1 MPPTPVNARGYARP
15 DLLVETDWLAQHLD
29 DPDVRI
35 IDARQA
41 QAYEAGHIP
50 GALNLAAFGGLPRA
64 ANGDMGSPD
73 EFSELAG
80 KLGIGNETPVIVY
93 DAPAAA
99 MGMVA
104 WAFLYYGHSRVHI
117 LDGGY
122 EKWSREE
129 RPTATEV
136 PSFPT
141 TRFKATAV
149 EDVYCSLDHAKAAHG
164 RPSTIFWD
172 TRSLAE
178 YEGSAP
184 TTPQSPP
191 RAGHIPDAVHLE
203 WSDLLDPEWRT
214 FRPAAEL
221 GKMLA
226 SKGITPEAEIDCY

>member
-1 MPPTPVNARGYARP
+1 MPPAPVNARGYARP
-15 DLLVETDWLAQHLD
+15 DLLVETDWLAQHLNEAG
-29 DPDVRI
+29 VRI

-41 QAYEAGHIP
+41 QAYDSGHIP

-64 ANGDMGSPD
+64 ANGDMGTPD

-80 KLGIGNETPVIVY
+80 KLGIGNETQVVVY

-104 WAFLYYGHSRVHI
+104 FAFLYYGHAKVQI
-117 LDGGY
+117 LDGGF
-122 EKWSREE
+122 EKWSKEG
-129 RPTATEV
+129 RPTSTEV
-136 PSFPT
+136 PSFAAS
-141 TRFKATAV
+141 RFQSRMV
-149 EDVYCSLDHAKAAHG
+149 EDVYCSLEHATAAHG
-164 RPSTIFWD
+164 RPNTIFWD

-191 RAGHIPDAVHLE
+191 RQGHIPGAVHLE

-214 FRPAAEL
+214 FKPAAEL
-221 GKMLA
+221 GELLA
-226 SKGITPEAEIDCY
+226 AKGIKPETEIDCY